1 MTKPQHPLLKRLHLS
16 GLTMIRIQSLLQ
28 SLQRGSWAYAKT
40 AVEDNGHKMEGI
52 RIEC

>member
-16 GLTMIRIQSLLQ
+16 GLTMICSPSLRQRLQ
-28 SLQRGSWAYAKT
+28 GGSWAFAET
-40 AVEDNGHKMEGI
+40 AVDDNGHKMEGI